1 MARVVERLA
10 DRVIVTSDNP
20 RSEDAGDI
28 ITAIVDGFSDR
39 ERATI
44 IEDRAAAIAWAIGNA
59 APADIVLLAGKGH
72 ENYQLIGDRR
82 RDFSDYGVAAAN
94 LLIRAQSEEDDT

>member
-10 DRVIVTSDNP
+10 DRIVVTSDNP
-20 RSEDAGDI
+20 RHEDAGDI
-28 ITAIVDGFSDR
+28 ITAIADGFMDK

-44 IEDRAAAIAWAIGNA
+44 IEDRAAAIAWAIDNA
-59 APADIVLLAGKGH
+59 APTDIVLLAGKGH
-72 ENYQLIGDRR
+72 ENYQLVGDRR

-94 LLIRAQSEEDDT
+94 LLAQPHGEEDDT